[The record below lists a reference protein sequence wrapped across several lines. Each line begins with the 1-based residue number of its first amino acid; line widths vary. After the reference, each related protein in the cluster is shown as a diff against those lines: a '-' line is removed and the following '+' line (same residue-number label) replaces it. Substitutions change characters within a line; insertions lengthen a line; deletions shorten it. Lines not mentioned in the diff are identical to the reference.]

1 MNVTNLTHQVIQKE
15 IRELRELFNHE
26 TIVVPSVW
34 ECVRPGI
41 LTMLWMA
48 AVPAITGYA
57 FSDRSTLWFTSPL
70 SFVITLFFM
79 LCTANS
85 RALYLSIPESFRKKS
100 LIFKFLGDK
109 LRAYYVVYSALYIIA
124 VIACGA
130 SGLGGVWSF
139 VWAISSAFLFVFG
152 LNFDLSRYQLS
163 ALSDLIIAVK
173 ESKINTCEQSVLKE
187 NN

>member
-1 MNVTNLTHQVIQKE
+1 MTDLTHQVIQKE
-15 IRELRELFNHE
+15 IRELRELFTHK
-26 TIVVPSVW
+26 TIVVPGIW
-34 ECVRPGI
+34 ECVRPGF

-48 AVPAITGYA
+48 AVPAIIGYA

-70 SFVITLFFM
+70 SLVITLFFM
-79 LCTANS
+79 ACTANS

-100 LIFKFLGDK
+100 LIFSVLGDK
-109 LRAYYVVYSALYIIA
+109 LRAYYAVYSTLYTIA

-139 VWAISSAFLFVFG
+139 VWAISSAVLFVFA

-163 ALSDLIIAVK
+163 ALSDLIIAAK
-173 ESKINTCEQSVLKE
+173 ESQINTQEQSVSKE
-187 NN
+187 TH